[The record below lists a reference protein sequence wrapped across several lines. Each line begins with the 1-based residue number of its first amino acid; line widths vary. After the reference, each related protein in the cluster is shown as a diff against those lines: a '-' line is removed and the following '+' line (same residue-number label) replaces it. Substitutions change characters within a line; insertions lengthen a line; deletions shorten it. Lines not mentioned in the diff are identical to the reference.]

1 MSAPVNPNDGQKF
14 NVNIDKLRPNPYQK
28 RKFFDE
34 GKLQELANSIKS
46 KGFFGSIMISAIL
59 DEPGYYHI
67 VAGERRV
74 RAMKLLS
81 NTTIPAELKQM
92 TDEDL
97 EDLCAIENLQRE
109 NLTPM
114 EEAETYQGLYDR
126 HGSIEAVAEKT
137 GKVRQTIES
146 RIALLKLEEPVRKLV
161 DEGKLSLDIAG
172 LLTTIEDTDRQIKM
186 AKAAVAGR
194 MDSNRFRAMLQQSSG
209 AEASKK
215 GSSEGRPAKPMT
227 ASGVTREIVNLT
239 DAIERFDQGSAKS
252 DELANLRT
260 QFDALAGMLTTEIIP
275 QLDARIQ
282 GVTSKAA

>member
-1 MSAPVNPNDGQKF
+1 MSTPVNPNDGQKF
-14 NVNIDKLRPNPYQK
+14 NVEIDKLKPNPYQK
-28 RKFFDE
+28 RKFFDQ
-34 GKLQELANSIKS
+34 GKLEELANSIKS
-46 KGFFGSIMISAIL
+46 KGFFGSIMISPIL
-59 DEPGYYHI
+59 DEPGYYYI

-97 EDLCAIENLQRE
+97 EDLCAIENLNRE

-161 DEGKLSLDIAG
+161 DEGALSLDIAG
-172 LLTTIEDTDRQIKM
+172 LLTTIEDSDRQIKM

-194 MDSNRFRAMLQQSSG
+194 MDGNKFRAMLQQPSNDT
-209 AEASKK
+209 SKK
-215 GSSEGRPAKPMT
+215 GSGEGKPAKPMT
-227 ASGVTREIVNLT
+227 AGGVTREIVNLT
-239 DAIERFDQGSAKS
+239 DALERFDQGSAKP

-282 GVTSKAA
+282 GVISKAA

>member
-14 NVNIDKLRPNPYQK
+14 NVEIDKLRPNPYQK

-34 GKLQELANSIKS
+34 GKLQELANGIKS
-46 KGFFGSIMISAIL
+46 KGFFGSIIVSAIL
-59 DEPGYYHI
+59 DDPGYYYI

-97 EDLCAIENLQRE
+97 EDICAIENLQRE

-172 LLTTIEDTDRQIKM
+172 LLTTIEDPDRQIKM
-186 AKAAVAGR
+186 AKAAFAGH

-209 AEASKK
+209 EASKK
-215 GSSEGRPAKPMT
+215 GGNEGKPAKPMT
-227 ASGVTREIVNLT
+227 AGGVTREIVNLT
-239 DAIERFDQGSAKS
+239 DAIERFDQNSAKL

-260 QFDALAGMLTTEIIP
+260 QFDALASMLSGEIIP